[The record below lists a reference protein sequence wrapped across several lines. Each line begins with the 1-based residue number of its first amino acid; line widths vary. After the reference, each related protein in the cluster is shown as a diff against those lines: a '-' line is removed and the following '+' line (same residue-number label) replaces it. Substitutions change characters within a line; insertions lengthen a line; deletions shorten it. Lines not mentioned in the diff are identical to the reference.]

1 MQKIILI
8 IMAINIPLLG
18 LLGCS
23 SRTIPSGAKS
33 KTSFHELSTTSLEG
47 KEINFSDFK
56 GKKVLLVNVA
66 SKCGFT
72 PQYGELQEL
81 YDKYNDQLVIIGF
94 PANNFM
100 KQEPGTNEEIAE
112 FCERNYGV
120 TFLMSEKVSVKGGDM
135 HPVYQW
141 LTNRNQNGWNRKAPS
156 WNFFKYLVDEKG
168 ELQAVFS
175 SRTSPLDEKLI
186 SKLNP
191 ITQ

>member
-33 KTSFHELSTTSLEG
+33 KNSFHELSTLSLDG

-100 KQEPGTNEEIAE
+100 KQEPGTNEDIAE

-120 TFLMSEKVSVKGGDM
+120 TFLMSEKISVKGNDI
-135 HPVYQW
+135 HPIFQW
-141 LTNRNQNGWNRKAPS
+141 LTDKTQNGWNKKAPS
-156 WNFFKYLVDEKG
+156 WNFFKYLVDENG

-175 SRTSPLDEKLI
+175 SRTSPLSEKLI
-186 SKLNP
+186 SKINP
-191 ITQ
+191 Q

>member
-1 MQKIILI
+1 
-8 IMAINIPLLG
+8 MAINIPLLG

-33 KTSFHELSTTSLEG
+33 NNSFHELSTLSLEG

-81 YDKYNDQLVIIGF
+81 YDKYNDRLVIIGF

-100 KQEPGTNEEIAE
+100 KQEPGTNEDIAE

-120 TFLMSEKVSVKGGDM
+120 SFLMSEKISVKGNDM
-135 HPVYQW
+135 HPIFQW
-141 LTNRNQNGWNRKAPS
+141 LTDKTQNGWNKKAPS
-156 WNFFKYLVDEKG
+156 WNFFKYLVDENG

-186 SKLNP
+186 SKINP
-191 ITQ
+191 Q